1 MRPFCELTIFT
12 LQTSTFQLQ
21 IAIFVKYKLNIY
33 GMMKNTKQTLVLLLA
48 VALTYG
54 CGGGE
59 SVNEDVANGIEAYV
73 NELEKGYRPMASTR
87 TLSGRTWSSHKKGYM
102 VEVFEDE
109 SFTDSFHIIRYKSI
123 RPDTTVVGSYKKRY
137 YLSLIRKPGRFDE
150 SKVGTYT
157 EGDYIIEE
165 MTYKGQK
172 TYRSYKLLLVSPTE
186 LEMYAVCQPG
196 TIIGGTDEQAI
207 VREE

>member
-59 SVNEDVANGIEAYV
+59 SGKGDETDGIEAYV
-73 NELEKGYRPMASTR
+73 NELEKKYRPAASTEM
-87 TLSGRTWSSHKKGYM
+87 LSGRTWTSHTKDDFGEYIW
-102 VEVFEDE
+102 EV
-109 SFTDSFHIIRYKSI
+109 SFTDSTRIYRHRTI
-123 RPDTTVVGSYKKRY
+123 RPDTIINVCDTTRY
-137 YLSLIRKPGRFDE
+137 YLSLIGNPGKFDG
-150 SKVGTYT
+150 SKVGRHTKGEYLIM
-157 EGDYIIEE
+157 EF
-165 MTYKGQK
+165 TYKGQK
-172 TYRSYKLLLVSPTE
+172 TYCSDKILFVSPMRLETE
-186 LEMYAVCQPG
+186 VGHRPY
-196 TIIGGTDEQAI
+196 TIIGGTEKQTF

>member
-1 MRPFCELTIFT
+1 
-12 LQTSTFQLQ
+12 
-21 IAIFVKYKLNIY
+21 
-33 GMMKNTKQTLVLLLA
+33 MMKNTKQTLVLLLA
-48 VALTYG
+48 VALAYG
-54 CGGGE
+54 CGGRE
-59 SVNEDVANGIEAYV
+59 SVNEDVADGIEAYV
-73 NELEKGYRPMASTR
+73 NELAKGYKPMASTR

-165 MTYKGQK
+165 MMYKGQK

-186 LEMYAVCQPG
+186 LDMYVDYQPG
-196 TIIGGTDEQAI
+196 TIIGGTEKQTF

>member
-33 GMMKNTKQTLVLLLA
+33 GMMKNTKQTLILLFAAALA
-48 VALTYG
+48 YG

-59 SVNEDVANGIEAYV
+59 SVNEDVADGIEAYV

-196 TIIGGTDEQAI
+196 TIIVHNN
-207 VREE
+207 VRFVIKDR

>member
-1 MRPFCELTIFT
+1 
-12 LQTSTFQLQ
+12 
-21 IAIFVKYKLNIY
+21 
-33 GMMKNTKQTLVLLLA
+33 
-48 VALTYG
+48 
-54 CGGGE
+54 
-59 SVNEDVANGIEAYV
+59 
-73 NELEKGYRPMASTR
+73 
-87 TLSGRTWSSHKKGYM
+87 M

-123 RPDTTVVGSYKKRY
+123 RPDTTVVGSYEKRY

-172 TYRSYKLLLVSPTE
+172 DIPLIQAVACVTDGIGNVCGLPARHHYRRN
-186 LEMYAVCQPG
+186 G
-196 TIIGGTDEQAI
+196 
-207 VREE
+207 